1 MRNFLIGATLLL
13 ASGWLFR
20 AYLQAEREID
30 RLEENLYTLDQTLE
44 HTTDRLGEEIASR
57 DALRLRCAEF
67 ERLRAADAATIRQ
80 LGIRLQRA
88 EAISRTETAT
98 AVEVRAPLRDTVR
111 LYDTLRLFRWQDPWV
126 RIEGQIARDSIHCH
140 IESVDTLLQVVHRIP
155 HRFLFFRWGTKALR
169 QEILSKNPHT
179 RVVYA
184 EYIALERDKR

>member
-1 MRNFLIGATLLL
+1 M
-13 ASGWLFR
+13 
-20 AYLQAEREID
+20 
-30 RLEENLYTLDQTLE
+30 EENLYTLDQTLE
-44 HTTDRLGEEIASR
+44 RTTDRLGEEIASR